1 MADNSQKILTLKYFI
16 QNRRSVYP
24 VAFNEE
30 PVDDS
35 IINEM
40 LEAANWAPT
49 HRLTQPWRFSVFAEE
64 GLKKLADFQ
73 SELYKRLST
82 DRGDFKEKTYQK
94 LKSKPLNCSHVIAI
108 GMKRDPKESVPE
120 VEEIISVASA
130 VQNMW
135 LTASAYKVGCYWST
149 GGITYENEA
158 LKFFGLDKN
167 DKLLGFLFIGN
178 TDKKWPQSRR
188 SPITEKVEWIKN

>member
-1 MADNSQKILTLKYFI
+1 MADNSQEILTLKNSI

-24 VAFNEE
+24 VAFTEE
-30 PVDDS
+30 RVDDS

-40 LEAANWAPT
+40 LEAAKWAPT
-49 HRLTQPWRFSVFAEE
+49 HKLTQPWRFSVFSEE
-64 GLKKLADFQ
+64 GLQKLADFQ
-73 SELYKRLST
+73 SELYKKLST
-82 DRGDFKEKTYQK
+82 ERGDFKGKTYEK
-94 LKSKPLNCSHVIAI
+94 LKTKPLKCSHIIAI

-120 VEEIISVASA
+120 VEEIISVACA

-149 GGITYENEA
+149 GGVTYEKEA
-158 LKFFGLDKN
+158 LKFFGLDSE

-188 SPITEKVEWIKN
+188 TPITEKVEWIRN